1 MLKVHE
7 LKKEYP
13 HFSLECSLEVKTG
26 CITGLIGQ
34 NGAGKSTTFKAVLGL
49 IYKDDGHINIFD
61 KNIKD
66 LNTNDKEKIGV
77 VLSDSGFSGYLT
89 IQDIIP
95 ILKQMYHQFDYQFF
109 NEQVQRF
116 QLPTNKIIKEFS
128 TGMKAKLKVLVAIS
142 HRAKL
147 LILDE
152 PTAGL
157 DVIARDELLDMLR
170 EFMEKD
176 EERAILISSHISSD
190 LENLC
195 DDLYMIHEG
204 QVIFH
209 EDTDVLLSDYA
220 LLKVNHDQYQDLDK
234 QFVLRFK
241 KENYGYSCLTNQKQY
256 YMENYPQLTIEKG
269 TIDNVITMMIR
280 GEKA

>member
-1 MLKVHE
+1 MK
-7 LKKEYP
+7 
-13 HFSLECSLEVKTG
+13 
-26 CITGLIGQ
+26 GL
-34 NGAGKSTTFKAVLGL
+34 L
-49 IYKDDGHINIFD
+49 
-61 KNIKD
+61 IKD
-66 LNTNDKEKIGV
+66 LK
-77 VLSDSGFSGYLT
+77 L
-89 IQDIIP
+89 
-95 ILKQMYHQFDYQFF
+95 
-109 NEQVQRF
+109 F
-116 QLPTNKIIKEFS
+116 QLQGKFFICF
-128 TGMKAKLKVLVAIS
+128 
-142 HRAKL
+142 
-147 LILDE
+147 
-152 PTAGL
+152 
-157 DVIARDELLDMLR
+157 VIAIGMILTFINHNATFLLAFLTFVMSNFSLSTISYDEFDNGYAFLFTLPITR
-170 EFMEKD
+170 KRYIMEKD

-220 LLKVNHDQYQDLDK
+220 LLKVNYDQYQDLDK